1 MLEPMVLHSKLK
13 EKPKAIVNGLVPDLE
28 IGDKLMIMIMLG
40 QHVLM
45 IAPVVLCSIITQN
58 LEEGVWTVMYMNFT
72 LKYRMLY
79 QEAI

>member
-1 MLEPMVLHSKLK
+1 MVLHSKLK

-45 IAPVVLCSIITQN
+45 IAPVVLSPRICRRVFE
-58 LEEGVWTVMYMNFT
+58 L
-72 LKYRMLY
+72 LY
-79 QEAI
+79 I